1 MNDTIDVHD
10 FVRSGTR
17 DGYDFAV
24 AAGGRI
30 LPGFVTSAA
39 ITQMVAQF
47 DSTGAEKAESIRNA
61 IAEIARA
68 QLDGFPELESI
79 EISTF
84 VATN

>member
-10 FVRSGTR
+10 FVRSGKR
-17 DGYDFAV
+17 DGYDFTV
-24 AAGGRI
+24 AADGRT

-47 DSTGAEKAESIRNA
+47 DSTGTEKAESIRNA

-68 QLDGFPELESI
+68 QLEGFPELESI